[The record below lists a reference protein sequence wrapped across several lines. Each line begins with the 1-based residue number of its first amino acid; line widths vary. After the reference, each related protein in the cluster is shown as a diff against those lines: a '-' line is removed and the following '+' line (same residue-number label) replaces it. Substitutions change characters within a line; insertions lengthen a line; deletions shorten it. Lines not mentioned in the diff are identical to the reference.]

1 MAFEE
6 CLAPHAEMRAPK
18 GLRGGAGL
26 AEICYLPRK
35 CLSIDSEVIDGTTLI
50 VRIESRA
57 EAAAYAWI
65 YSDGSLVL
73 DTASRRHQKCSCLSS
88 QRGRLHSVDRLR
100 RPRWRN
106 HRP

>member
-1 MAFEE
+1 MALEE

-57 EAAAYAWI
+57 EAAACAWI
-65 YSDGSLVL
+65 YWTVL
-73 DTASRRHQKCSCLSS
+73 WSS
-88 QRGRLHSVDRLR
+88 IPLFVEDDEGGAGGGERGRNAADRGR
-100 RPRWRN
+100 YAVSGPGVS
-106 HRP
+106 

>member
-26 AEICYLPRK
+26 AEICHLPRK

-73 DTASRRHQKCSCLSS
+73 DTASRGQSRARMS
-88 QRGRLHSVDRLR
+88 
-100 RPRWRN
+100 
-106 HRP
+106 